1 MLILVVGKEEA
12 AVCMPGEAPEGVGPP
27 PSGSGCVVVVMM
39 LVMAWSGSSRAVSK
53 SFMEGWVMRV
63 PGGKN
68 EGKKEAMKG

>member
-1 MLILVVGKEEA
+1 MPVWLVGR
-12 AVCMPGEAPEGVGPP
+12 G
-27 PSGSGCVVVVMM
+27 VVVVMM